1 MFGMRSSKE
10 NGGLAPSFH
19 PRQMT
24 GKVCGGEDFSSL
36 SDERGEKLVAK
47 RKGDD
52 MFGMQV

>member
-24 GKVCGGEDFSSL
+24 GKVCGGEDFSSMA
-36 SDERGEKLVAK
+36 DERPEKLAAK